1 VETGVKDR
9 HALLS
14 VVRSG
19 NGKPRQQAKEQ
30 LVDKRISPPEKRHHY
45 HHGAALLR
53 RDNLETS
60 MDVSTRSGALSDE
73 ALASAIS
80 WASIAA
86 GAVAACALTLL
97 LMALGAG
104 IGLSSVSPWSGSGVS
119 ATTFKVGSG
128 IYLVIIAVMASAI
141 GGYLAARLR
150 TKWSGLNTNE
160 AFFRDSA
167 HGFLAWAFATI
178 LTASVLA
185 SAASA
190 IVGGAAQGLGMAVP
204 QAAAQASGPADL
216 VVDRL
221 LRPADTTA
229 PATTATPA
237 ESAKGELSRLLVASF
252 RDSGDVSAS
261 DRAYI
266 ARVVSARTGLP
277 SAEAERRVAEVITE
291 AKQAID
297 KARKAAAQLAL
308 WLTASLLFGA
318 FAASLAAVEGGQQR
332 DGTWE
337 GRRLSPRE
345 I

>member
-1 VETGVKDR
+1 
-9 HALLS
+9 
-14 VVRSG
+14 
-19 NGKPRQQAKEQ
+19 
-30 LVDKRISPPEKRHHY
+30 
-45 HHGAALLR
+45 
-53 RDNLETS
+53 
-60 MDVSTRSGALSDE
+60 MDVATRPSALSDE
-73 ALASAIS
+73 ALASTIS

-97 LMALGAG
+97 LLAFGAG
-104 IGLSSVSPWSGSGVS
+104 IGLSAVSPWSDAGVS
-119 ATTFKVGSG
+119 ATAFKLASG

-178 LTASVLA
+178 LTATVLA
-185 SAASA
+185 SAAST
-190 IVGGAAQGLGMAVP
+190 IVGGVAQGLGTAAP
-204 QAAAQASGPADL
+204 QAASQATGPADV

-229 PATTATPA
+229 PTGSTAATPDA
-237 ESAKGELSRLLVASF
+237 GRGELSRLLVASF
-252 RDSGDVSAS
+252 RGSGDVSAP

-266 ARVVSARTGLP
+266 ARAVSARTGLP
-277 SAEAERRVAEVITE
+277 MPEAERRTAEVITE

-297 KARKAAAQLAL
+297 KARKAAAQFAL

-318 FAASLAAVEGGQQR
+318 FAASLAAVEGGQLR

-337 GRRLSPRE
+337 GRRLSPRQ